1 MTIANEIGKNFTA
14 ILTEIIVKF
23 FPILL
28 IRACLS
34 ADNLNY

>member
-14 ILTEIIVKF
+14 ILMELIVKF

-28 IRACLS
+28 IRA
-34 ADNLNY
+34 

>member
-28 IRACLS
+28 IGA
-34 ADNLNY
+34 

>member
-28 IRACLS
+28 ILNS
-34 ADNLNY
+34 ATL

>member
-23 FPILL
+23 FPTLL
-28 IRACLS
+28 IRA
-34 ADNLNY
+34 